1 MKKGFTLI
9 EILIAI
15 TILGALSVLTA
26 NAIGKALKDRTKVQN
41 EIEHTSNMRDVLRI
55 IERDINLAFNY
66 RNIHYEILKK
76 IKEESKAQAAKP
88 TASPGTPMDP
98 SIPQPPPSP
107 PNPSLPVEE
116 LFELKDPPPIYT
128 HFLGEE
134 NALYFSSLSNV
145 RTLKDS
151 LESDQSKIGYFVKPC
166 QSRGSNKDRETSDCL
181 WRKVSPYIDKDLTLG
196 GTDTAIL
203 ERVEKFEL
211 RYFGEELEGWQKEW
225 RTDDKGKNEI
235 RNRFPQ
241 AVQVRLTTRDKNSES
256 KKKYSMV
263 LVAAL
268 RFPNNPPGDAQKAS
282 APNSNELDF
291 NDDKFAP
298 PDAGD

>member
-9 EILIAI
+9 EVLVAI

-26 NAIGKALKDRTKVQN
+26 NSIGKALKDRTKVQN
-41 EIEHTSNMRDVLRI
+41 EIDHTSNMRDVLRI

-66 RNIHYEILKK
+66 RNIHYELLKK
-76 IKEESKAQAAKP
+76 IKEEAKAP
-88 TASPGTPMDP
+88 PV
-98 SIPQPPPSP
+98 IPPNPNDPSP
-107 PNPSLPVEE
+107 PNPVSPNPVAPAQEE
-116 LFELKDPPPIYT
+116 LFELKDPPPIRT

-134 NALYFSSLSNV
+134 NSLYFSSLSNV

-151 LESDQSKIGYFVKPC
+151 LESDQAKIGYFIKPC
-166 QSRGSNKDRETSDCL
+166 QSRGGSKVKESSDCL
-181 WRKVSPYIDKDLTLG
+181 WRKLSPYIDKDLTVG

-241 AVQVRLTTRDKNSES
+241 AVQIRLTMKDKKLDS
-256 KKKYSMV
+256 KKKYSMI

-268 RFPNNPPGDAQKAS
+268 RYPNNTPLDGKKAKDGGTNIDDEKFTPPAAD
-282 APNSNELDF
+282 E
-291 NDDKFAP
+291 
-298 PDAGD
+298 